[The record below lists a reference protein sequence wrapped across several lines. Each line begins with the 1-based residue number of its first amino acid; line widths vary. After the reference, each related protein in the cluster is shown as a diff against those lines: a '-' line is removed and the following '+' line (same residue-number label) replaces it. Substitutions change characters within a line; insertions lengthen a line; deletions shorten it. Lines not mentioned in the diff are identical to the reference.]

1 MSLIN
6 KINLQLSVYFLL
18 CISIAS
24 CQVKQEAAEQ
34 QEQRNAKYII
44 PGDFKDMEVDRL
56 GFIYLINYKNEIFKY
71 DEYFKLLFKTSYNTL
86 GTIDYI
92 DVSNPQKVLV
102 YHSDFQNVLFL
113 DNTLSQIN
121 TLNLES
127 LGFWN
132 IGTVA
137 PSNDNLIWIYD
148 PVNYKLIK
156 INENGKEQL
165 SSNELF
171 SGGIQGRNSPRIISR
186 DDKIYLFTEEQ
197 LMIFNIFGDFDK
209 AINLSNNGI
218 QFFSSDIVYNKEN
231 QLYSRSTKVEFI
243 TSEDQLLYQYDHDIR
258 DFYLNKDNTIYT
270 LDSSGVFLTSQKK

>member
-6 KINLQLSVYFLL
+6 KVNLQLAIYFFL
-18 CISIAS
+18 CISVAS
-24 CQVKQEAAEQ
+24 CQVKQEVAAPQ
-34 QEQRNAKYII
+34 KKSSAQYVI
-44 PGDFKDMEVDRL
+44 PGEFRDMEVDRL
-56 GFIYLINYKNEIFKY
+56 GFIYLINYKNEIYKY
-71 DEYFKLLFKTSYNTL
+71 DESFELLFKTSFNTL
-86 GTIDYI
+86 GSIDYI

-102 YHSDFQNVLFL
+102 YHSDFQNILFL

-148 PVNYKLIK
+148 PVNYKLVK
-156 INENGKEQL
+156 INESGKEQL

-171 SGGIQGRNSPRIISR
+171 SGGIQGRNNPRIISR
-186 DDKIYLFTEEQ
+186 DDKIYLYTEEQ

-209 AINLSNNGI
+209 VINVSNNGI
-218 QFFSSDIVYNKEN
+218 QFLSSDIIYNQDN

-243 TSEDQLLYQYDHDIR
+243 TNEDQLLYQYDHAIK
-258 DFYLNKDNTIYT
+258 DFYLDKDNAIYT
-270 LDSSGVFLTSQKK
+270 LDSGGVFIASLQE